1 MKKSYEVTIKVEAHA
16 PPNFKRA
23 VEKVVHSLAQE
34 FLPGDA
40 GENMDD
46 EISVIGAS
54 VVDVQ
59 ECKPVNKKFH
69 VVLRRVV
76 NIIVDNIEAPDA
88 RSALDEAVK
97 QFYDTD
103 GSARRL
109 QFSLGDIPIDDG
121 EEFTAAAVDK
131 YGEDGSSYEEEIYFE
146 VEKDGLT
153 FKKKPTKPR

>member
-16 PPNFKRA
+16 PPKFKRA

-54 VVDVQ
+54 VVEVQ
-59 ECKPVNKKFH
+59 EHDAVTKKYH

-76 NIIVDNIEAPDA
+76 NVIVDNIVAEDA

-103 GSARRL
+103 SKGKHN
-109 QFSLGDIPIDDG
+109 QFSLNGVPIDDG
-121 EEFTAAAVDK
+121 EEFTAAAVDE
-131 YGEDGSSYEEEIYFE
+131 YDEEGSYAKELVFD

-153 FKKKPTKPR
+153 FKKKPRKG